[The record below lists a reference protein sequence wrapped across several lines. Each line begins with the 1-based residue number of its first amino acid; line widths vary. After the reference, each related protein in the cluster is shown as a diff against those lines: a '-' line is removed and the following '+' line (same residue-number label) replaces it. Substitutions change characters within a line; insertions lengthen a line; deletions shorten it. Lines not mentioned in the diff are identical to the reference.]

1 MFLASPAA
9 SWPQA
14 PVAVGAPL
22 VFLGVRFMLL
32 TLDSEIREC
41 YRHAAECIRS
51 ADQSRDWLTKQDF
64 LDMEER
70 WLCLARNY
78 EFAEQLSNFS
88 KPCGNRQRQNPQKQS
103 FGGPYPVGEL

>member
-1 MFLASPAA
+1 
-9 SWPQA
+9 
-14 PVAVGAPL
+14 
-22 VFLGVRFMLL
+22 MLL
-32 TLDSEIREC
+32 TLVSEIREY

-64 LDMEER
+64 LDMEKR

-88 KPCGNRQRQNPQKQS
+88 EPCGNRQRQNPQKQS